1 MKRKQHRWLLLLLVG
16 VMSLGFAAC
25 KKASEVP
32 LDPDHIVLD
41 DYEIWYKGFDVQPA
55 ADGQSALVLTLD
67 FTNNGK
73 EATSYLWAVSEKVF
87 LDGIGLNTATVL
99 QDGNS
104 KGTVAETQLTEIMPG
119 KTIEV
124 KSAYSLPDG
133 DKKTLEA
140 EFSQLLGKKKGILTI
155 DLEDTLPMKT
165 APKAKRKSW
174 WSASRRTST
183 TARNRSSPTLPFF
196 RKRSA

>member
-41 DYEIWYKGFDVQPA
+41 DYEIWYKGFDVTPD
-55 ADGQSALVLTLD
+55 ADGQSALVL
-67 FTNNGK
+67 NGK

-155 DLEDTLPMKT
+155 DLEDTLP
-165 APKAKRKSW
+165 
-174 WSASRRTST
+174 
-183 TARNRSSPTLPFF
+183 
-196 RKRSA
+196 

>member
-41 DYEIWYKGFDVQPA
+41 DYEIWYKGFDVTPD

-119 KTIEV
+119 KTIQV
-124 KSAYSLPDG
+124 QSAYHLPDG

-140 EFSQLLGKKKGILTI
+140 EFSQLLGQKKGILTI
-155 DLEDTLPMKT
+155 DLKDTLP
-165 APKAKRKSW
+165 
-174 WSASRRTST
+174 
-183 TARNRSSPTLPFF
+183 
-196 RKRSA
+196 

>member
-1 MKRKQHRWLLLLLVG
+1 MKRKQHRWLLLLLAG
-16 VMSLGFAAC
+16 AMSLGFAAC

-41 DYEIWYKGFDVQPA
+41 DYEIWYKGFDVTPD

-99 QDGNS
+99 QNGKS
-104 KGTVAETQLTEIMPG
+104 KGTVAETQQTEIMPG

-155 DLEDTLPMKT
+155 DLEAALPFKG
-165 APKAKRKSW
+165 PEKRKGRRIAVWEIYRNISVRAVVAR
-174 WSASRRTST
+174 STLTARSRR
-183 TARNRSSPTLPFF
+183 
-196 RKRSA
+196 

>member
-1 MKRKQHRWLLLLLVG
+1 MKQKQLRWLGLILILAG
-16 VMSLGFAAC
+16 AMSLGLTAC
-25 KKASEVP
+25 EKKESETP
-32 LDPDHIVLD
+32 SDPGHIVLD
-41 DYEIWYKGFDVQPA
+41 DYEIQYKGFTVMPDV
-55 ADGQSALVLTLD
+55 DGQSALVLTLD

-87 LDGIGLNTATVL
+87 LDGIGLDTATVL
-99 QDGNS
+99 QSAGS
-104 KGTVAETQLTEIMPG
+104 KGTVTGAQLTEIMPG

-155 DLEDTLPMKT
+155 DLEDALP
-165 APKAKRKSW
+165 
-174 WSASRRTST
+174 
-183 TARNRSSPTLPFF
+183 
-196 RKRSA
+196 

>member
-1 MKRKQHRWLLLLLVG
+1 MKRKQHRWLLLLLAG
-16 VMSLGFAAC
+16 AMSLGFAAC

-41 DYEIWYKGFDVQPA
+41 DYEIWYKGFDVTPD

-99 QDGNS
+99 
-104 KGTVAETQLTEIMPG
+104 PG

-155 DLEDTLPMKT
+155 DLEDALP
-165 APKAKRKSW
+165 
-174 WSASRRTST
+174 
-183 TARNRSSPTLPFF
+183 
-196 RKRSA
+196 

>member
-41 DYEIWYKGFDVQPA
+41 DYEIWYKGFDVTPD

-124 KSAYSLPDG
+124 ESAYSLPDG

-155 DLEDTLPMKT
+155 DLEDTLP
-165 APKAKRKSW
+165 
-174 WSASRRTST
+174 
-183 TARNRSSPTLPFF
+183 
-196 RKRSA
+196 